1 MRLLYE
7 SSKKFA
13 EAMVEVQVI
22 EAVNE
27 YLPRLFE
34 CEVNLLLPTL
44 AEELVNSSS
53 PALDSIDLAI
63 ASWVFNNGQTAGI
76 NTQTFAGAQYFYV
89 AINAQI
95 RTRGVVVINPLDR
108 LNFFL
113 PANQELLA
121 NFVSNLATTLER
133 IHFTQIAIQT
143 EVLLAKQQSK

>member
-1 MRLLYE
+1 M
-7 SSKKFA
+7 
-13 EAMVEVQVI
+13 
-22 EAVNE
+22 
-27 YLPRLFE
+27 
-34 CEVNLLLPTL
+34 LPTL

-63 ASWVFNNGQTAGI
+63 TSWVFNNGQTAGI